1 MDQTEDNAIH
11 EIWQK
16 RHKILHERRLKNKDR
31 DAPARRSHPDLI
43 PSWAE
48 NKFDRS
54 GATLRNNNKIT
65 EITGDNAICGL
76 LKQRV
81 DERQRHLHESR
92 QNLQDSKPRP
102 PDTQEK

>member
-1 MDQTEDNAIH
+1 MDQTEDNGIH

-31 DAPARRSHPDLI
+31 DAPAWRSHPDLI

-65 EITGDNAICGL
+65 EILFELERRKNRIIVRLTIICEL
-76 LKQRV
+76 
-81 DERQRHLHESR
+81 S
-92 QNLQDSKPRP
+92 LQ
-102 PDTQEK
+102 